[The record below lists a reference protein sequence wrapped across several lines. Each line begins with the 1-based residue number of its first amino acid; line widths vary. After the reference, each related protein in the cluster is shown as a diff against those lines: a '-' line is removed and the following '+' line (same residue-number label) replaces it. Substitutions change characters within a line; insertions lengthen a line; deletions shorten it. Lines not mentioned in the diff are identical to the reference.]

1 MTFEIIFVLILLPAT
16 VICLAQ
22 EWVAP
27 EIAAMTAFSLLI
39 ACGILSVEQA
49 MAVFSNPAPITIGA
63 LFIITFALDKS
74 GGLNS
79 LTRLIR
85 DHLPSS
91 LNSTLFT
98 VSSLVAVASAFVNN
112 TPIVALFLPLLL
124 GLARARNIAPS
135 KLLIPLSYASIMGGC
150 CTLIGTSTNI
160 IVSGI
165 MVDYGMPALSM
176 FELAKIGVPMLLI
189 GTVYISFVSP
199 KLIPDRSNITAT
211 LSEEERRTFFCQ
223 LLVKPHSTWV
233 GKPLLNIAIGQNQN
247 EFRIIEVRRQGA
259 TLMLPLPQIKVEPY
273 DRILISAAF
282 QSLETGD
289 DGMHLKQELTEA
301 WGVNALSTL
310 QGGIMEGVITRHS
323 SLVGKTIEAVNFRQR
338 QGLLV
343 LAVHRKGRNLTRNFS
358 GIRLKFGDT
367 LLLLGPEWR
376 FDEMRSKGDLM
387 LLDEISEPE
396 KPKSLNQQPV
406 WAWITIAAVVL
417 LATFNVVPIVGAA
430 IMGAVFLLL
439 MRLISPEDAIK
450 AVDWSILF
458 LIFGMLGVGL
468 AMETTGA
475 AKLIADSVI
484 GAAGHVVPEAWLPY
498 IALSLLILLTSVL
511 TELLSNNATAAVMA
525 PVGYNLAT
533 SLALDARPFTIGVML
548 AASLAFSTPIGYQ
561 TNTMVYNAG
570 GYRFSDFVRVGLPLN
585 LLYWLIASCLIPV
598 FWPFQ

>member
-1 MTFEIIFVLILLPAT
+1 MTFEIAFVLILLPAT
-16 VICLAQ
+16 VICLAK

-39 ACGILSVEQA
+39 AFGILSVDQA

-79 LTRLIR
+79 LAKLIR
-85 DHLPSS
+85 DHLPQS
-91 LNSTLFT
+91 LNSILFT
-98 VSSLVAVASAFVNN
+98 IASLVAVASAFVNN
-112 TPIVALFLPLLL
+112 TPIVALFMPLLL

-165 MVDYGMPALSM
+165 MVDYGMEALSM

-189 GTVYISFVSP
+189 GTVYIAFISP
-199 KLIPDRSNITAT
+199 KLIPDRSNVTAT

-223 LLVKPHSTWV
+223 LLVKPGSPWI
-233 GKPLLNIAIGQNQN
+233 GKPLLDNEVGQNQS
-247 EFRIIEVRRQGA
+247 EFRLIEVRRQGA
-259 TLMLPLPQIKVEPY
+259 TLLLPLSEIEVQPY
-273 DRILISAAF
+273 DRILISAGSK
-282 QSLETGD
+282 SLEEQE
-289 DGMHLKQELTEA
+289 DGMHLQQELAET

-310 QGGIMEGVITRHS
+310 QGGIMEGVITQHS
-323 SLVGKTIEAVNFRQR
+323 SLVGKTIASVNFRQS
-338 QGLLV
+338 QGMLV
-343 LAVHRKGRNLTRNFS
+343 LAVHRKGTNLTKNFA
-358 GIRLKFGDT
+358 GIRLQFGDT

-376 FDEMRSKGDLM
+376 FDELRSKGDLM
-387 LLDEISEPE
+387 LLDEVHEPDA
-396 KPKSLNQQPV
+396 PKSLNQQPI
-406 WAWITIAAVVL
+406 WAWITMVAVVL
-417 LATFNVVPIVGAA
+417 LATFNIVPIVGAA

-439 MRLISPEDAIK
+439 LRLISPEDAIK

-458 LIFGMLGVGL
+458 LIFGMLGLGL

-475 AKLIADSVI
+475 AKLIADLVI
-484 GAAGHVVPEAWLPY
+484 NTTGQIVPEDWLPY

-533 SLALDARPFTIGVML
+533 SLELDARPFTVGVML
-548 AASLAFSTPIGYQ
+548 AASLAFTTPIGYQ

-570 GYRFSDFVRVGLPLN
+570 GYRFGDFVRVGLPLN
-585 LLYWLIASCLIPV
+585 LLYWLIASCLIPL